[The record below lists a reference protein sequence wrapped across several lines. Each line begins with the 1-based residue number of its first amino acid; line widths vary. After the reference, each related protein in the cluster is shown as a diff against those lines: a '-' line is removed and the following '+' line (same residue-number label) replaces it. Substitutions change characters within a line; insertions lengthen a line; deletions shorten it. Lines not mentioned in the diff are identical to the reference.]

1 MLIDKEDGLVSLTI
15 DEFSKVSNLSAS
27 GVATKYCYIAECL
40 TYFHSPNYW
49 TRY

>member
-27 GVATKYCYIAECL
+27 SL
-40 TYFHSPNYW
+40 DP
-49 TRY
+49 